1 MKNKRKYPDQ
11 SEEDKTKAKLAKL
24 SKVAKPDKPVVKEI
38 KEKVGAAMES
48 RKNAN
53 NIVDIIGHL
62 ELSEPGYTV
71 AAAIQGV
78 KRIFTDAI
86 EKSAFLDKEDGE
98 DVSPEDKFK
107 IWMFS
112 RFQEVV
118 KKLCIMLHHKKAS
131 VSSLA
136 LATVMS
142 FMNTIWVSRDK
153 VETDMADWGQS
164 EKEMINSIILSV
176 CSNKHQA
183 KSVIARFQEFLLYID
198 VKFYFLKQLSKIISV
213 AVKGEK
219 VNAVFME
226 NVLSSL
232 EVVGMENLDSTDTSK
247 LHTLLCKN
255 LTTGESN
262 FKLDNKEMKKH
273 FGNCWLQILKCKI
286 NLDQYK
292 RVLTILHD
300 KVLPFLP
307 RPLLLTDFLLSS
319 YSVGGSISLLA
330 LSGVFTLI
338 SKHNLEYP
346 EFYSKLYQL
355 FTPELLHV
363 KYRARFFHL
372 ADIFLTSTHLPSYL
386 VAAFT
391 KRLARLCITA
401 PSTSIPMA
409 IRFIH
414 NLLFRHPSLVKMID
428 NEGGEV
434 SEDPYDDKE
443 PDPAKCGAVDSS
455 LWEIQSL
462 QNHALPQVSAAA
474 KELIEKGL
482 REKELDVS
490 ALLETT
496 WQEMF
501 EKETKKKVFANVPL
515 NWEEPIGIKMAKDDI
530 WSQIFE
536 IA

>member
-1 MKNKRKYPDQ
+1 MKNKRKFAEQ
-11 SEEDKTKAKLAKL
+11 SEADRTKYKLAKL
-24 SKVAKPDKPVVKEI
+24 SKVAKIDRPVVKEI
-38 KEKVGAAMES
+38 KKKIADVMES

-53 NIVDIIGHL
+53 NIIDLIGHL
-62 ELSEPGYTV
+62 ELTEPGYAVT
-71 AAAIQGV
+71 AAVQGV
-78 KRIFTDAI
+78 KRIFSAAI
-86 EKSAFLDKEDGE
+86 EKHELLEKEDSDDSSAE
-98 DVSPEDKFK
+98 EKYK

-112 RFQEVV
+112 RFQEVL
-118 KKLCIMLHHKKAS
+118 KKLCTLLHHKKAT

-136 LATVMS
+136 LATIMS
-142 FMNTIWVSRDK
+142 LMSTSWASREKGEADL
-153 VETDMADWGQS
+153 ADWGQ
-164 EKEMINSIILSV
+164 KERDIINSVVLSV

-183 KSVIARFQEFLLYID
+183 KNVMIRFQEFLLYID
-198 VKFYFLKQLSKIISV
+198 VKFYFLKQLSKIINV
-213 AVKGEK
+213 AVKGDK
-219 VNAVFME
+219 VNPIFLE

-232 EVVGMENLDSTDTSK
+232 EVVGMENQDTK
-247 LHTLLCKN
+247 LNTLLCKD
-255 LTTGESN
+255 LATMESS
-262 FKLDNKEMKKH
+262 FKLDFVEMKKH

-346 EFYSKLYQL
+346 EFYTKLYQL
-355 FTPELLHV
+355 FTPEVLHV
-363 KYRARFFHL
+363 KYMARFFHL
-372 ADIFLTSTHLPSYL
+372 ADIFLTSTHLPAYL

-391 KRLARLCITA
+391 KRLARLCLTA

-414 NLLFRHPSLVKMID
+414 NLMFRHSGLVKMID
-428 NEGGEV
+428 NPEAEAL
-434 SEDPYDDKE
+434 EDPYDNKE
-443 PDPAKCGAVDSS
+443 KDPAKCRAIDSS

-462 QNHALPQVSAAA
+462 QNHALPQVSTAA
-474 KELIEKGL
+474 KELIEKGV
-482 REKELDVS
+482 RENELDVS

-501 EKETKKKVFANVPL
+501 EKETKKKVFANVPI
-515 NWEEPIGIKMAKDDI
+515 NWEAPEGIKMAKDDI
-530 WSQIFE
+530 WSQIFDL
-536 IA
+536 A

>member
-11 SEEDKTKAKLAKL
+11 SEEDKTKSKLAKL
-24 SKVAKPDKPVVKEI
+24 TKVTKPDRPVVKEI
-38 KEKVGAAMES
+38 KEKVGLVMQS
-48 RKNAN
+48 KKNVN
-53 NIVDIIGHL
+53 NIVEIIAYL
-62 ELSEPGYTV
+62 ELSEPSYAV
-71 AAAIQGV
+71 AAAIQGL
-78 KRIFTDAI
+78 KRIFNDSI
-86 EKSAFLDKEDGE
+86 EKQSLLNKEDSD
-98 DVSPEDKFK
+98 DVSAEDKFK

-118 KKLCIMLHHKKAS
+118 KKLCTLLHHKKVS
-131 VSSLA
+131 VSNLA
-136 LATVMS
+136 LTTIMS
-142 FMNTIWVSRDK
+142 FMGSSWVSRDK
-153 VETDMADWGQS
+153 EETDMGDWGQD
-164 EKEMINSIILSV
+164 EKDMLNSTILSV

-183 KSVIARFQEFLLYID
+183 KSVIARFQEFFLYID

-213 AVKGEK
+213 AVKGDK
-219 VNAVFME
+219 VNAVFIE
-226 NVLSSL
+226 NVLCSL
-232 EVVGMENLDSTDTSK
+232 EMVGMENLDTMDISK

-255 LTTGESN
+255 VATGESK
-262 FKLDNKEMKKH
+262 FQLDNKEMKKH

-307 RPLLLTDFLLSS
+307 KPLLLTDFLLSS
-319 YSVGGSISLLA
+319 YNVGGSISLLA

-391 KRLARLCITA
+391 KRLARLSLTA

-414 NLLFRHPSLVKMID
+414 NLIFRHPSLVKMID
-428 NEGGEV
+428 NDAGEV
-434 SEDPYDDKE
+434 SEDPFDDTE
-443 PDPAKCGAVDSS
+443 TDPLKCGALNSS

-462 QNHALPQVSAAA
+462 QNHVLPQVSTAA
-474 KELIEKGL
+474 KELIEKGV

-501 EKETKKKVFANVPL
+501 EKEMKKKVFTNVPL
-515 NWEEPIGIKMAKDDI
+515 NWEEPVGVKMAKDDI
-530 WSQIFE
+530 WSQLFV

>member
-1 MKNKRKYPDQ
+1 MKNKRKYPEQ
-11 SEEDKTKAKLAKL
+11 SEDDKTKKKLAKL
-24 SKVAKPDKPVVKEI
+24 SKVAKPDKPIVKEI
-38 KEKVGAAMES
+38 KEKAAAVMES
-48 RKNAN
+48 KKNAN

-62 ELSEPGYTV
+62 ELTEPGY
-71 AAAIQGV
+71 AASAAVQAV
-78 KRIFTDAI
+78 KRIFTAAI
-86 EKSAFLDKEDGE
+86 EKKELLDKEDGDE
-98 DVSPEDKFK
+98 VPAEEKYK
-107 IWMFS
+107 IWMYS
-112 RFQEVV
+112 RFHEVI
-118 KKLCIMLHHKKAS
+118 KKLCTLLHHQKAS

-136 LATVMS
+136 LATIMS
-142 FMNTIWVSRDK
+142 FLNTSWVSREK
-153 VETDMADWGQS
+153 GEADMADWGQN
-164 EKEMINSIILSV
+164 EREIVNSVILSV

-183 KSVIARFQEFLLYID
+183 KNVIARFQEFLLYVD
-198 VKFYFLKQLSKIISV
+198 VKYYFLKQLSKIISV

-219 VNAVFME
+219 VNLVFME

-232 EVVGMENLDSTDTSK
+232 EVVGMENLDTADSSK
-247 LHTLLCKN
+247 LNTLLCKD
-255 LTTGESN
+255 LTTGESK
-262 FKLDNKEMKKH
+262 FSLDTKEMKKH

-319 YSVGGSISLLA
+319 YNVGGSISLLA

-346 EFYSKLYQL
+346 EFYTKLYQL
-355 FTPELLHV
+355 FTPEVLHV
-363 KYRARFFHL
+363 KYMARFFHL
-372 ADIFLTSTHLPSYL
+372 ADIFLTSTHLPAYL

-391 KRLARLCITA
+391 KRLARLCLTA

-414 NLLFRHPSLVKMID
+414 NLMFRHPGLAKMID
-428 NEGGEV
+428 NPEGEV
-434 SEDPYDDKE
+434 SEDTYDHKE
-443 PDPAKCGAVDSS
+443 ADPAKCGAINSS

-462 QNHALPQVSAAA
+462 QNHVLPQVSTAA
-474 KELIEKGL
+474 KELVEKGL
-482 REKELDVS
+482 RENELDVS

-501 EKETKKKVFANVPL
+501 EKETKKKVFANVPI
-515 NWEEPIGIKMAKDDI
+515 NWEAPDGAKMAKDDI

-536 IA
+536 VA

>member
-11 SEEDKTKAKLAKL
+11 SEDDKTKKKLAKL
-24 SKVAKPDKPVVKEI
+24 SKIAKPDRPIVKEI
-38 KEKVGAAMES
+38 KEKAATVMES

-53 NIVDIIGHL
+53 NIIDIIGHL
-62 ELSEPGYTV
+62 ELTEPGFAV
-71 AAAIQGV
+71 AAAVQGV
-78 KRIFTDAI
+78 KRIFTAAI
-86 EKSAFLDKEDGE
+86 EKHELLEKEDSE
-98 DVSPEDKFK
+98 DLSAEDKYK

-112 RFQEVV
+112 RFQEVI
-118 KKLCIMLHHKKAS
+118 KKLCTLLHHKKAS

-136 LATVMS
+136 LASIMS
-142 FMNTIWVSRDK
+142 FMNTSWVSEEK
-153 VETDMADWGQS
+153 TDSADWGQK
-164 EKEMINSIILSV
+164 EKDIINNIILSV

-183 KSVIARFQEFLLYID
+183 KNVIARFQEFLLYVD
-198 VKFYFLKQLSKIISV
+198 VKYYFLKQLSKIISV
-213 AVKGEK
+213 AVKGDK
-219 VNAVFME
+219 VNLVFME

-232 EVVGMENLDSTDTSK
+232 EVVGMENLDSTDSSK
-247 LHTLLCKN
+247 LNTLLCKD
-255 LTTGESN
+255 LATGESN

-273 FGNCWLQILKCKI
+273 FGNCWLQILKCQI

-292 RVLTILHD
+292 RVLTIIHD

-319 YSVGGSISLLA
+319 YNVGGSISLLA

-346 EFYSKLYQL
+346 EFYTKLYQL
-355 FTPELLHV
+355 FTPEVLHV
-363 KYRARFFHL
+363 KYMARFFHL
-372 ADIFLTSTHLPSYL
+372 ADIFLTSTHLPAYL

-391 KRLARLCITA
+391 KRLARLCLTA

-414 NLLFRHPSLVKMID
+414 NLMFRHPGLVKMID
-428 NEGGEV
+428 DSEPEV
-434 SEDPYDDKE
+434 SEDSYDDKE
-443 PDPAKCGAVDSS
+443 SDPAKCGALNSS

-462 QNHALPQVSAAA
+462 QNHVLPQVSTAA

-501 EKETKKKVFANVPL
+501 EKETKKKIFANVPI
-515 NWEEPIGIKMAKDDI
+515 NWEAPEGVKMAKDDM

>member
-1 MKNKRKYPDQ
+1 MKNKRKYPEQ

-24 SKVAKPDKPVVKEI
+24 SKVTKPDKPVVKEI
-38 KEKVGAAMES
+38 KEKVSLVMES

-53 NIVDIIGHL
+53 TIVEIVAHL
-62 ELSEPGYTV
+62 ELSEPGYAV

-78 KRIFTDAI
+78 KRIFTDSI
-86 EKSAFLDKEDGE
+86 EKKALLNKEDGD
-98 DVSPEDKFK
+98 DVSVEDKYR

-112 RFQEVV
+112 RFQEVI
-118 KKLCIMLHHKKAS
+118 KKLCTLLHHKKSS

-136 LATVMS
+136 LASIMS
-142 FMNTIWVSRDK
+142 FMSTSWVSREKKESDM
-153 VETDMADWGQS
+153 TDWAQD
-164 EKEMINSIILSV
+164 EKEMINNIILSV

-183 KSVIARFQEFLLYID
+183 KNAIARFQEFLLYND
-198 VKFYFLKQLSKIISV
+198 VKYYFLKQLSKIISV
-213 AVKGEK
+213 AVKGDK
-219 VNAVFME
+219 VNAVFIE
-226 NVLSSL
+226 NVLCTL
-232 EVVGMENLDSTDTSK
+232 EVVGMEDLNDTDTSK
-247 LHTLLCKN
+247 LHTLLCKD
-255 LTTGESN
+255 LATGQSKFE
-262 FKLDNKEMKKH
+262 LDNKEMKKH
-273 FGNCWLQILKCKI
+273 FGNCWIQILKCKI

-319 YSVGGSISLLA
+319 YNVGGSISLLA

-372 ADIFLTSTHLPSYL
+372 ADIFLSSTHLPSYV

-391 KRLARLCITA
+391 KKLARLCLTA
-401 PSTSIPMA
+401 PSTTIPMA

-414 NLLFRHPSLVKMID
+414 NLIFRHPSLAKLID
-428 NEGGEV
+428 NDAGDV

-443 PDPAKCGAVDSS
+443 TDPAKCGALNSS
-455 LWEIQSL
+455 LWEIESL
-462 QNHALPQVSAAA
+462 QEHVLPQVSTAA

-496 WQEMF
+496 WQEMY
-501 EKETKKKVFANVPL
+501 EKETKKKVFANVPV
-515 NWEEPIGIKMAKDDI
+515 NWEAPIGVKMSKDDV

>member
-11 SEEDKTKAKLAKL
+11 PEVEKTMKKLAKL
-24 SKVAKPDKPVVKEI
+24 SKVAKTDRPIVKEI
-38 KEKVGAAMES
+38 KEKAAAVVES

-53 NIVDIIGHL
+53 NIVDLIGHL
-62 ELSEPGYTV
+62 ELTEPGYAV

-78 KRIFTDAI
+78 KRIFTVAI
-86 EKSAFLDKEDGE
+86 EKHELLEKEDSDE
-98 DVSPEDKFK
+98 IPAEDKYR
-107 IWMFS
+107 IWMYN

-118 KKLCIMLHHKKAS
+118 KKLCTLLHHKKAS
-131 VSSLA
+131 VSTLA
-136 LATVMS
+136 LASIMS
-142 FMNTIWVSRDK
+142 FLKTSWVSREKGEADK
-153 VETDMADWGQS
+153 ADWGQK
-164 EKEMINSIILSV
+164 EREMINSVILSV

-183 KSVIARFQEFLLYID
+183 KNVITRFQEFLLYID

-213 AVKGEK
+213 AVKGDK
-219 VNAVFME
+219 VNPVFLE

-232 EVVGMENLDSTDTSK
+232 EVVGMENLDITDSSK
-247 LHTLLCKN
+247 LNTFLCKD
-255 LTTGESN
+255 LAVGESS
-262 FKLDNKEMKKH
+262 FKLDMVEMKKH
-273 FGNCWLQILKCKI
+273 FGNCWLQTLKCKI

-319 YSVGGSISLLA
+319 YNVGGSISLLA

-346 EFYSKLYQL
+346 EFYTKLYQL
-355 FTPELLHV
+355 FTPEVLHV
-363 KYRARFFHL
+363 KYMARFFHL
-372 ADIFLTSTHLPSYL
+372 ADIFLTSTHLPAYL

-391 KRLARLCITA
+391 KRLARLCLTA

-414 NLLFRHPSLVKMID
+414 NLMFRHSGLAKMID
-428 NEGGEV
+428 NPDSKV
-434 SEDPYDDKE
+434 SEDPFDNKE
-443 PDPAKCGAVDSS
+443 TDPAKCGALNSS
-455 LWEIQSL
+455 LWEILSL
-462 QNHALPQVSAAA
+462 QNHVLPQVSTAA
-474 KELIEKGL
+474 KDLIEKGV
-482 REKELDVS
+482 RENELDVS

-501 EKETKKKVFANVPL
+501 EKETKKKVFANVPT
-515 NWEEPIGIKMAKDDI
+515 NWEAPDGLKMSKDDI